1 PSQNL
6 RKMPRM
12 KKDDRTHQEF
22 PPARIGGLAL
32 LSTALLWMAQPP
44 WMLWPLSMIALV
56 PLLPLVITSNPISRR
71 GYVIIWMIMTLYW
84 LVSLQGLRHA
94 HWAMYFCWIA
104 LAAYLA
110 VFPLWFLFAA
120 RWMVTHRVPLFLA
133 VATAWTGQECLR
145 NYLLTGISACM
156 LGHALADV
164 PALIQIADLFGSYG
178 VSFLLAAINA
188 ALFQAIR
195 LLGKEAPSRR
205 ELLIDGSAA
214 LLMLAASLIYGRA
227 TAREPSAASSPA
239 PLGTFALVQRSEPV
253 EYAQEAE
260 RELEMF
266 RAYAAE
272 TISAME
278 QADGP
283 VDAIVWPES
292 MFTAANPWMI
302 ADADAKVPAAAAAN
316 MTPIDLQRAVA
327 ENREYFS
334 QRAKA
339 LLDAVA
345 ASRPGAPR
353 PSLIVGSGVVHYR
366 QQPEVYCGIVNIDPQ
381 AKVQNWYGKM
391 HLVMFGEYIP
401 LLPYIPGLRSLVP
414 PELGLKTG
422 SGPQRF
428 LIGDTVVSPNICIET
443 AVERVTVNQLRSLR
457 RSGQPADLII
467 TVTNDG
473 WFDESSVID
482 HHRRCAQLVAVGCRR
497 PILSAANNGPTAW
510 IDSRGQVVEQLE
522 TGSSGVVMAKPLR
535 DARTSLYLR
544 IGDWPARC
552 CAAISLLP
560 LISLVRRR
568 GKEASGNQKANAA
581 DEAEEDR

>member
-1 PSQNL
+1 
-6 RKMPRM
+6 
-12 KKDDRTHQEF
+12 
-22 PPARIGGLAL
+22 
-32 LSTALLWMAQPP
+32 
-44 WMLWPLSMIALV
+44 
-56 PLLPLVITSNPISRR
+56 
-71 GYVIIWMIMTLYW
+71 
-84 LVSLQGLRHA
+84 
-94 HWAMYFCWIA
+94 
-104 LAAYLA
+104 
-110 VFPLWFLFAA
+110 
-120 RWMVTHRVPLFLA
+120 MVTHRVPLFLA

-156 LGHALADV
+156 LGHTLADV
-164 PALIQIADLFGSYG
+164 PELIQIADLFGSYG

-188 ALFQAIR
+188 ALFQAVR
-195 LLGKEAPSRR
+195 LLGKAPPPRR
-205 ELLIDGSAA
+205 ELLVDGSAA
-214 LLMLAASLIYGRA
+214 LLMLVATLIYGR
-227 TAREPSAASSPA
+227 TTDRASSEASSAA
-239 PLGTFALVQRSEPV
+239 PLGTFALVQRSETV
-253 EYAQEAE
+253 EYAQEPG

-278 QADGP
+278 QADGR

-292 MFTAANPWMI
+292 MFTAGNPWML
-302 ADADAKVPAAAAAN
+302 ADADAEVPMAAGAN
-316 MTPIDLQRAVA
+316 MTPLDLQRAVA

-334 QRAKA
+334 QRAEA
-339 LLDAVA
+339 LLDAID
-345 ASRPGAPR
+345 ASRPGEPR
-353 PSLIVGSGVVHYR
+353 PYLIVGSGVVHYR
-366 QQPEVYCGIVNIDPQ
+366 QQPEVYCGIVNIDPRAQ
-381 AKVQNWYGKM
+381 VQSWYGKM

-401 LLPYIPGLRSLVP
+401 LLPYVPGLRSLVP

-422 SGPQRF
+422 AGPQRF

-457 RSGQPADLII
+457 SSGQPADLII

-473 WFDESSVID
+473 WFDDSSVID

-522 TGSSGVVMAKPLR
+522 TGAHGVVMAKPER

-544 IGDWPARC
+544 IGDWPARG

-560 LISLVRRR
+560 LTTLVRRR
-568 GKEASGNQKANAA
+568 RANATG
-581 DEAEEDR
+581 DLEANATREAG